1 MFSKIF
7 VNLTGIFL
15 ILYISAT
22 SSTPIED
29 SELQKIND
37 DIHPRARPPYRP
49 YQCTYPYAWMRRE
62 CLGGS
67 SPTAWQDVC
76 GITNYYNHFQTQYD
90 NKPGNCPDGTYCLDG
105 FNTDGKRFI
114 SCVSMDKGKGKR
126 PIDPQAGTSDA
137 KRARPDL
144 GNTQLMFSMKIDHD
158 MTGAA
163 VAAVV
168 TSKFRT
174 VNVHRSMFL
183 Y

>member
-22 SSTPIED
+22 SSTPTED
-29 SELQKIND
+29 SEAQNNND
-37 DIHPRARPPYRP
+37 DIQPRARPPYRP
-49 YQCTYPYAWMRRE
+49 YQCQHPYAWMRRE
-62 CLGGS
+62 CLGAI

-76 GITNYYNHFQTQYD
+76 GITNYNNNFQTQYD
-90 NKPGNCPDGTYCLDG
+90 NKPGNCPKGTYCLDG
-105 FNTDGKRFI
+105 FNADNKRFI
-114 SCVSMDKGKGKR
+114 SCMSNDKGKGKR
-126 PIDPQAGTSDA
+126 PMDPQAGTSDP

-144 GNTQLMFSMKIDHD
+144 GNTQLMFSIKLDHD

-168 TSKFRT
+168 KVSFA
-174 VNVHRSMFL
+174 L
-183 Y
+183 